1 MPPRRRVARAPLPEG
16 LEREIVLVDDC
27 STDGRTPALCDQ
39 YASDRVTVVHLPH
52 NHGRALVRNAGI
64 ALAQTVLTWELRRA
78 GRHALRDLD
87 AHLLDDIG
95 LTAVDARIEADKPFW
110 QD

>member
-1 MPPRRRVARAPLPEG
+1 MARSQMTAPTLRPLSVQPLPP
-16 LEREIVLVDDC
+16 V
-27 STDGRTPALCDQ
+27 S
-39 YASDRVTVVHLPH
+39 RVF
-52 NHGRALVRNAGI
+52 I
-64 ALAQTVLTWELRRA
+64 ALAQIVLTWELRRA

-87 AHLLDDIG
+87 AHLLDDIA